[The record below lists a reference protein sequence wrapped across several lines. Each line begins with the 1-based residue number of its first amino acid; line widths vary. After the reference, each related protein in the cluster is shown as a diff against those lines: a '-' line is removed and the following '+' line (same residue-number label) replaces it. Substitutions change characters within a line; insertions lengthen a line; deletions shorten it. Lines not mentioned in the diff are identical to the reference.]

1 MFGDDRASRSFMP
14 DMVAMFS
21 NSGFQ
26 LLARLSNIRSVII
39 IAQNF
44 INNIAFRC
52 TGTSVLLDSYIFDHF
67 VRAVEGHHTS
77 LLFNFIVLLLK

>member
-1 MFGDDRASRSFMP
+1 MIGDDRASRSFMS
-14 DMVAMFS
+14 DMVAMFG

-26 LLARLSNIRSVII
+26 LPARLSNIRRVTI

-52 TGTSVLLDSYIFDHF
+52 AGTSVLLDSYVFVHF
-67 VRAVEGHHTS
+67 VRAVEGHSDIT
-77 LLFNFIVLLLK
+77 FVFI